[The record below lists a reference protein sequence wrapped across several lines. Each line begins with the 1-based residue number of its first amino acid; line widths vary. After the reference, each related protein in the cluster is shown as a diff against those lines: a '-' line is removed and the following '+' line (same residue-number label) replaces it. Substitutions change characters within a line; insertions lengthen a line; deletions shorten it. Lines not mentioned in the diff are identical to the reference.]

1 MNPGGDRGYP
11 YDYNTIQKVVG
22 HEMTRGM
29 VMVPIATAL
38 AFIAMLLFIFG
49 SYKMT
54 SWADYVSDLMLSL
67 VRS

>member
-1 MNPGGDRGYP
+1 
-11 YDYNTIQKVVG
+11 
-22 HEMTRGM
+22 MTRGM

-54 SWADYVSDLMLSL
+54 TWADYVSDP
-67 VRS
+67 RSGVV